1 MEQTRLAPLRPRV
14 RPSWFVATVSEVR
27 PETPTAVRLVLDVP
41 GWPGSEAGSHLDL
54 RLTAPDGYQATRSY
68 SIASSETGGTIVLA
82 VDELPDGEVSPF
94 LVRELRVG
102 DQLEVHGPLGSFFLW
117 RPGQSQ
123 HPVQLI
129 AGGSGVVPLY
139 AMVASH
145 EAASDPVPFRL
156 LYSVRTPEGIEADA
170 AEARKQGADIVV
182 VSMHWGIEYKPVSA
196 EQKKYADALLR
207 SGQVDW
213 IIGNHPHI
221 VQPCQKIDGRYVS
234 YALGNLFSGQQAAY
248 LPGTADGA
256 YASVTFTRDAGG
268 KISQS
273 MTYQPTYQDQKT
285 RVVQLATPSQNPAS
299 YAKTTATMGAFGCD
313 AKPAS

>member
-123 HPVQLI
+123 RPVQLI
-129 AGGSGVVPLY
+129 AC
-139 AMVASH
+139 
-145 EAASDPVPFRL
+145 L
-156 LYSVRTPEGIEADA
+156 LYTSP
-170 AEARKQGADIVV
+170 
-182 VSMHWGIEYKPVSA
+182 SP
-196 EQKKYADALLR
+196 
-207 SGQVDW
+207 
-213 IIGNHPHI
+213 
-221 VQPCQKIDGRYVS
+221 
-234 YALGNLFSGQQAAY
+234 
-248 LPGTADGA
+248 
-256 YASVTFTRDAGG
+256 RDRG
-268 KISQS
+268 
-273 MTYQPTYQDQKT
+273 
-285 RVVQLATPSQNPAS
+285 
-299 YAKTTATMGAFGCD
+299 
-313 AKPAS
+313 